1 MKNQKNAADA
11 GCGSGTNERAREK
24 RGPTARYTIQY
35 ATEKLN
41 TDGTA
46 HSTHHHATRD
56 TRAVPVS
63 AHWRCTEA
71 LERSHTRGLCCVRIT
86 LSVHAPEGAGAIYTL
101 GMEAALHAETPRR
114 PQLEQAL
121 LVACS

>member
-1 MKNQKNAADA
+1 MKNQKSNAARPRVRVR
-11 GCGSGTNERAREK
+11 GSRIENGKRARE
-24 RGPTARYTIQY
+24 RRPARRRDTIQY

-63 AHWRCTEA
+63 AHWRT
-71 LERSHTRGLCCVRIT
+71 GG
-86 LSVHAPEGAGAIYTL
+86 AP
-101 GMEAALHAETPRR
+101 MP
-114 PQLEQAL
+114 
-121 LVACS
+121 